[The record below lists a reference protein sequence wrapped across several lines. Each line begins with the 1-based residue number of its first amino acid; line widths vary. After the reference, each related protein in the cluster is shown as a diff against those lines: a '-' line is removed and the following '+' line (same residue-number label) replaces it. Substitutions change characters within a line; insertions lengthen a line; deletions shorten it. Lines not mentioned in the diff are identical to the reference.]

1 MMQEIKVK
9 LDANP
14 YSIFVGKDALHGLPR
29 LIKSAKIGKDAI
41 LISTPVILR
50 LHGKKI
56 KDLFKKN
63 NIPLTIL
70 TVPDSEKSKSAR
82 TAIGLIEKITRLDV
96 KKEFFII
103 AFGGGVV
110 GDLSGFTA
118 AIYKRGIPYIQ
129 VPTTLLA
136 QVDSAIGGKTAIDTP
151 FGKNLVGSF
160 YQPRL
165 VLADTS
171 FLKTL
176 PRAQLRAGL
185 AEVVKYAAIRDR
197 FLFDYLSTNTERI
210 LSGNAAV
217 LKPVIMRC
225 ASIKADVVAKDEFDK
240 KNIRVILNFGHT
252 FAHAI
257 EKVSGFK
264 TSHGEAV
271 AAGMACA
278 AELSCLLGLLKKKEK
293 DLLIGLLDR
302 MNLPT
307 RIKKIGASSLL
318 KAMAHDKK
326 FSKINRF
333 VLLEKI
339 GRVRV
344 AENIPKE
351 KVRQAIEKRR
361 GAR

>member
-1 MMQEIKVK
+1 MIREIKVR
-9 LDANP
+9 LSANP
-14 YSIFVGKDALHGLPR
+14 YSIFVGKDALRHLPR
-29 LIKSAKIGKDAI
+29 LIRSAKIGKDAI
-41 LISTPVILR
+41 LIATPVVLR

-56 KDLFKKN
+56 KDLLKRN
-63 NIPLTIL
+63 NIPVTTLV
-70 TVPDSEKSKSAR
+70 VPDSEKSKNAQIAFR
-82 TAIGLIEKITRLDV
+82 LIEKITRFDV
-96 KKEFFII
+96 KKEPFII

-110 GDLSGFTA
+110 GDLSGFIA
-118 AIYKRGIPYIQ
+118 AIYRRGIPYIQ

-136 QVDSAIGGKTAIDTP
+136 QVDSAIGGKTAIDTA

-176 PRAQLRAGL
+176 PLAQLRAGL
-185 AEVVKYAAIRDR
+185 SEVIKYATIRDR
-197 FLFDYLSTNTERI
+197 ALFGYLSKNYEEI
-210 LSGNAAV
+210 LSGNASA
-217 LKPVIMRC
+217 LEPVIVRC

-240 KNIRVILNFGHT
+240 KGIRVILNFGHT

-264 TSHGEAV
+264 IAHGEAV

-278 AELSCLLGLLKKKEK
+278 AELSCLMGFLETAEK
-293 DLLIGLLDR
+293 DRLIGLLDR

-307 RIKKIGASSLL
+307 KIKNMGSNSLL

-326 FSKINRF
+326 FSKKNRF
-333 VLLEKI
+333 VVLEKI
-339 GRVRV
+339 GRVKI

-351 KVRQAIEKRR
+351 TIRQAIEKRR